1 VTGPLS
7 NPTGDFMNT
16 TLHRTPKMLARA
28 VLRRMA
34 QPIASMACAMA
45 GAICSV
51 STPLPMVALTFDDG
65 PNREVTPKV
74 LRILRRHDA
83 RATFFMV
90 GENAQ
95 TALPLVRRV
104 ADEGHAIGNHTWSHL
119 SLPLLTPAERWAQLC
134 AGKNVLAPYGAPLF
148 RPPYGQQSWHCRW
161 QSLRLGYEVVAFSLH
176 VEDWLERDVRWMATR
191 LIERTKPGSIIILH
205 DNIYRNILPQGQLDR
220 RPMLAALD
228 RALAELRR
236 RYDFVTIPE
245 LLLHG
250 TPVRANW
257 YNPCPPELEP
267 ALRRHINEQHDN
279 EKILAIAGQVS

>member
-1 VTGPLS
+1 
-7 NPTGDFMNT
+7 MKT
-16 TLHRTPKMLARA
+16 TLPRTPRMLARA
-28 VLRRMA
+28 ILRRMA
-34 QPIASMACAMA
+34 QPITSMACALA

-51 STPLPMVALTFDDG
+51 NTSTPAVALTFDDG

-95 TALPLVRRV
+95 RELTLVRQV

-119 SLPLLTPAERWAQLC
+119 SLPLLPAAESWTQLYAC
-134 AGKNVLAPYGAPLF
+134 QNVLSPYGLPLF
-148 RPPYGQQSWHCRW
+148 RPPYGQQSWECRW
-161 QSLRLGYEVVAFSLH
+161 QTLRLGYEVVAFSLH
-176 VEDWLERDVRWMATR
+176 VEDWLERDVKWMASR
-191 LIERTKPGSIIILH
+191 LIERVRPGSIIILH
-205 DNIYRNILPQGQLDR
+205 DNIYRNILPHGQLDR

-236 RYDFVTIPE
+236 RYEFVTIPE
-245 LLLHG
+245 LMQQG
-250 TPVRANW
+250 SPVRANW

-267 ALRRHINEQHDN
+267 ALRRHIAEQHAA
-279 EKILAIAGQVS
+279 EKILSVAGQLS

>member
-1 VTGPLS
+1 
-7 NPTGDFMNT
+7 MKT
-16 TLHRTPKMLARA
+16 TLHRTPKTLAQA
-28 VLRRMA
+28 LLRKIA
-34 QPIASMACAMA
+34 QPMASMACALA

-51 STPLPMVALTFDDG
+51 TTPAPMVALTFDDG

-95 TALPLVRRV
+95 RDLPLVRRV
-104 ADEGHAIGNHTWSHL
+104 AEEGHAIGNHTWSHL
-119 SLPLLTPAERWAQLC
+119 SLPLLTPAERLAQLSNC
-134 AGKNVLAPYGAPLF
+134 QNVLSPHGAPLF
-148 RPPYGQQSWHCRW
+148 RPPYGQQSWQCRM

-176 VEDWLERDVRWMATR
+176 VEDWLERDIKWMAAR
-191 LIERTKPGSIIILH
+191 LIERTRPGSIIILH

-236 RYDFVTIPE
+236 RYSFVTVPE
-245 LLLHG
+245 LLLQG
-250 TPVRANW
+250 IPVRANW

-267 ALRRHINEQHDN
+267 ALRRHISEQHAS
-279 EKILAIAGQVS
+279 EKILLVARQLS

>member
-1 VTGPLS
+1 
-7 NPTGDFMNT
+7 MN

-34 QPIASMACAMA
+34 QPISSMACALA

-51 STPLPMVALTFDDG
+51 STAAPAVALTFDDG

-95 TALPLVRRV
+95 RELPLVRRV
-104 ADEGHAIGNHTWSHL
+104 AEEGHAIGNHTWGHL
-119 SLPLLTPAERWAQLC
+119 SLPLLTAAERWAQLRAC
-134 AGKNVLAPYGAPLF
+134 QTVLAPYGALLF
-148 RPPYGQQSWHCRW
+148 RPPYGQQSWHSRW
-161 QSLRLGYEVVAFSLH
+161 QSLHLGYEVVAFSLH
-176 VEDWLERDVRWMATR
+176 VEDWLERDVKWMAAR
-191 LIERTKPGSIIILH
+191 LIERTRPGSIIILH
-205 DNIYRNILPQGQLDR
+205 DNIYRNVLPHGQLDR

-236 RYDFVTIPE
+236 HYNFVTIPE
-245 LLLHG
+245 LLLQG
-250 TPVRANW
+250 SPVRANW
-257 YNPCPPELEP
+257 YNPCPPELET
-267 ALRRHINEQHDN
+267 ALRRHIEEQHKS
-279 EKILAIAGQVS
+279 EKILAVAGQLS

>member
-1 VTGPLS
+1 MKTI
-7 NPTGDFMNT
+7 
-16 TLHRTPKMLARA
+16 LHRTPKTLAQA
-28 VLRRMA
+28 LLRKMA
-34 QPIASMACAMA
+34 QPMASMACALA

-51 STPLPMVALTFDDG
+51 TTPAPMVALTFDDG

-95 TALPLVRRV
+95 RDLPLVRRV
-104 ADEGHAIGNHTWSHL
+104 AEEGHAIGNHTWSHL
-119 SLPLLTPAERWAQLC
+119 SLPLLTPAERLAQLSNC
-134 AGKNVLAPYGAPLF
+134 QNVLSPHAAPLF
-148 RPPYGQQSWHCRW
+148 RPPYGQQSWQCRL

-176 VEDWLERDVRWMATR
+176 VEDWLERDIKWMAAR
-191 LIERTKPGSIIILH
+191 LIERTRPGSIIILH

-236 RYDFVTIPE
+236 RYSFVTVPE

-267 ALRRHINEQHDN
+267 ALRRHISEQHAS
-279 EKILAIAGQVS
+279 EKILSVARQLS